1 MFEPNY
7 HISPL
12 LLDRIKEITLLVHT
26 LNQRLVSE
34 VVLVQMQAEARA
46 VSTYASTS
54 IEGNPLLLTQVKRLL
69 KSQPKQLRGSER
81 EVVNYNEVLMWLN
94 AESNKELTLD
104 LLLKIH
110 AGVVDELLPA
120 HQVGRLRQ
128 EPVVVHEPRTG
139 EVAYLPP
146 DHGDVSGLMANLLD
160 FVQAN
165 QGVLDPILLAGL
177 LHKQLVVIHP
187 FVDGNGRTTRLATKL
202 LLAGLGLNTFNLFS
216 FEKYYNQNVT
226 RYFQHVGVFGNYYD
240 LVEKLDFT
248 PWLEYFAEGILDEL
262 LRVQKQIENN
272 LATPDTTLKLHHE
285 AILAHIDEHGFIT
298 DKDYAKKTDRAKA
311 TRALDFKFLLELG
324 LIERKGRGRGIYYQR
339 VTESLNHE
347 RYN

>member
-7 HISPL
+7 RISPFL
-12 LLDRIKEITLLVHT
+12 LERIKEITLLVHM
-26 LNQRLVSE
+26 LNQRLVSD

-54 IEGNPLLLTQVKRLL
+54 IEGNPLPLTQVKRLL
-69 KSQPKQLRGSER
+69 KSQPKQLRDSER
-81 EVVNYNEVLMWLN
+81 EVVNYNQVLTWLN
-94 AESNKELTLD
+94 ADQDKVLTLD

-110 AGVVDELLPA
+110 AGVVKELLPA

-128 EPVVVHEPRTG
+128 EPVVVHEPRSG
-139 EVAYLPP
+139 DVVYLPP
-146 DHGDVSGLMANLLD
+146 DHGDVPQLVNDLLA

-165 QGVLDPILLAGL
+165 HGVLDPILLAGL
-177 LHKQLVVIHP
+177 FHKQLVVIHP

-216 FEKYYNQNVT
+216 FENYYNQNVS
-226 RYFQHVGVFGNYYD
+226 RYFQTVGLFGNYYD
-240 LVEKLDFT
+240 LVDSLDFT
-248 PWLEYFAEGILDEL
+248 PWLEYFAGGILDEL

-272 LATPDTTLKLHHE
+272 LAAPDTTLKPYHE
-285 AILAHIDEHGFIT
+285 AILAHIDANGFIT
-298 DKDYAKKTDRAKA
+298 DKEYARITERAKA

-324 LIERKGRGRGIYYQR
+324 VIERKGRGPGVFYQR
-339 VTESLNHE
+339 VARS
-347 RYN
+347 

>member
-1 MFEPNY
+1 MFEPSY
-7 HISPL
+7 RISPFL
-12 LLDRIKEITLLVHT
+12 LERIKEITLLVHT

-54 IEGNPLLLTQVKRLL
+54 IEGNPLPLTQVKRLL
-69 KSQPKQLRGSER
+69 KNQPKQLRDSER
-81 EVVNYNEVLMWLN
+81 EVINYNQVLTWQN
-94 AESNKELTLD
+94 AEPEKVLTLE
-104 LLLKIH
+104 LLLKIQ
-110 AGVVDELLPA
+110 AGVVDGLLPT
-120 HQVGRLRQ
+120 HQAGRLRQ
-128 EPVVVHEPRTG
+128 EPVIVYEPRSG
-139 EVAYLPP
+139 DVVYLPP
-146 DHGDVSGLMANLLD
+146 DHGDVPQLVNDLLA

-177 LHKQLVVIHP
+177 LHKQMVVIHP

-216 FEKYYNQNVT
+216 FENYYNQNVT
-226 RYFQHVGVFGNYYD
+226 RYFQYVGLFGNYYD
-240 LVEKLDFT
+240 LVDDLDFT

-272 LATPDTTLKLHHE
+272 LAAPDTTLKPYHE
-285 AILAHIDEHGFIT
+285 AILGHIEANGFIT
-298 DKDYAKKTDRAKA
+298 DKEYARLTERAKA

-324 LIERKGRGRGIYYQR
+324 LIERKGRGPSVYYQR
-339 VTESLNHE
+339 VAGS
-347 RYN
+347 